1 MRGSIRG
8 SLWLLVVLSLTGA
21 ACSKEATNTKMSN
34 DDAVSLL
41 EQQGYT
47 EQSAQCL
54 IDGVTKQN
62 VDIFTF
68 LVSDRFPQHDIDVV
82 NNVGSYCIEHYGF
95 TGTLLPG
102 MDAVTTTL
110 ASR

>member
-1 MRGSIRG
+1 MMFPMA
-8 SLWLLVVLSLTGA
+8 A
-21 ACSKEATNTKMSN
+21 ACSNDTSKISN
-34 DDAVSLL
+34 DEAVSLL

-54 IDGVTKQN
+54 IDGATHQN

-68 LVSDRFPQHDIDVV
+68 LVSDKFVQHDVDVV
-82 NNVGSYCIEHYGF
+82 NAVGSYCIEHYGF

-102 MDAVTTTL
+102 TPELTTTVPPG
-110 ASR
+110 